1 MHANIIM
8 AHGAPLLSPSTRA
21 PMTNW
26 WENIRPNPFPWP
38 SQSPPPIHHR
48 SSSSYDETSISNPT
62 ASRCTVISLDSCSGN
77 EPEDNHHMWSHLLLN
92 GETPNSQDDAE
103 SFMEV
108 LSSKKFS
115 ADEIEP
121 TTCHTLMHPIS
132 QLNFLEIQLN
142 NYNNN
147 NNSNNIQEH
156 HLAPSI
162 TNNNYMRSDT
172 SHVKHKLNYPVSQ
185 LFPSNLLLGE
195 STKSDNMSRYQNV
208 NRVESVLDHPYFS
221 QRNLSDQMPFG
232 ICLNK
237 LDALELRTSEP
248 YLKGSDLGGETKQ
261 GYQNSSMR
269 GNGRCAGTN
278 EGKRKRSEDSSGMHF
293 RKTKNDSQMISS
305 DKLLVPKAKMAEKIS
320 ALQQLVSPFGKTDQA
335 SVLMETINCI
345 TILQKQVQLLTDP
358 YLKSIVSKERN
369 SWGETERKE
378 KAEAK
383 YDLRSKGLCLVPV
396 SSIPQV
402 HRESIR
408 PDYWMPTLRGC
419 FL

>member
-21 PMTNW
+21 PTTNW
-26 WENIRPNPFPWP
+26 WENMRPNPFPWP
-38 SQSPPPIHHR
+38 PQSPPPIHHLP
-48 SSSSYDETSISNPT
+48 SSSYDETSISNPT
-62 ASRCTVISLDSCSGN
+62 ASRCTVLSLDSCSGD

-92 GETPNSQDDAE
+92 GEAPNSQDDAE

-115 ADEIEP
+115 ADQFEP
-121 TTCHTLMHPIS
+121 TTCHTLMHPSS
-132 QLNFLEIQLN
+132 QFNFLEIQLN
-142 NYNNN
+142 SYKNNN
-147 NNSNNIQEH
+147 ISNHIQEH
-156 HLAPSI
+156 HLAPSM
-162 TNNNYMRSDT
+162 TNSYMQSDT

-195 STKSDNMSRYQNV
+195 STTS
-208 NRVESVLDHPYFS
+208 ESVLDHPCFS
-221 QRNLSDQMPFG
+221 QRNLSDQMSFG
-232 ICLNK
+232 GCLNK
-237 LDALELRTSEP
+237 LDAMELRTSEP
-248 YLKGSDLGGETKQ
+248 FFKGSDLGAETKQ
-261 GYQNSSMR
+261 GYQNLSMR

-278 EGKRKRSEDSSGMHF
+278 QGKRKRYEDSSEMHF
-293 RKTKNDSQMISS
+293 KKTKNDSQMISS
-305 DKLLVPKAKMAEKIS
+305 NKLLVPKAKMAEKIS

-345 TILQKQVQLLTDP
+345 TILQKQVQLLSDP
-358 YLKSIVSKERN
+358 YLKSTVSKERN

-396 SSIPQV
+396 ASIPQV